1 MVGAEAEEVWLVA
14 HRSRGLYGTAT
25 AFCVAITISFVVVAV
40 RSGGGAG
47 AWGGALL
54 FLVVGSYVGKELL
67 DPRPVIRVTSEGVR
81 LRSPRCDLRWFEI
94 EAVQLHLRR
103 TGAKG
108 AYAWVHL
115 LLTDADRQVG
125 RNRGRAVTQAAF
137 LTVPPSAVVDAIGRG
152 IVGDPD

>member
-1 MVGAEAEEVWLVA
+1 MVDDGEEVWLVA
-14 HRSRGLYGTAT
+14 RRSRGLYGTAT
-25 AFCVAITISFVVVAV
+25 AFCAAITASFVAVAV
-40 RSGGGAG
+40 GPGGGAG
-47 AWGGALL
+47 AWGGAVCFGLL
-54 FLVVGSYVGKELL
+54 GAYLGRELL
-67 DPRPVIRVTSEGVR
+67 DPRPVIRVTSEGVQ

-115 LLTDADRQVG
+115 LLTDPDRQIG

-137 LTVPPSAVVDAIGRG
+137 LTVAPSDIVDAIGRG
-152 IVGDPD
+152 IIGGGPT